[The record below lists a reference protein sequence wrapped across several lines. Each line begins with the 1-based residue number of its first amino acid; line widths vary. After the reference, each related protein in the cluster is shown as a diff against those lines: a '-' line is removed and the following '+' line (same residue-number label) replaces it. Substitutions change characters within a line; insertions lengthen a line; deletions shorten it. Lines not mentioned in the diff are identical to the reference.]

1 VRPRET
7 LAWIVVALL
16 FIDLTFFS
24 GASNF
29 LAAPQSR
36 MLNQALILGA
46 VLVFLLVAF
55 RRGLDLRS
63 PFLLPGAAWVGAL
76 ALAALTSQ
84 RPAASIE
91 ALALLLIAAPAYL
104 AVRAVLADPRL
115 RPRLDWLVIVST
127 TVFVVA
133 YLLQALT
140 QWLSWWSIAGP
151 SIPPLRPGDVGLTV
165 GTVNAVALYL
175 ELLAPI
181 AVWLSWARWRSKAFT
196 AALSVLAV
204 LALIVTGSRGAWL
217 GALAGG
223 AVAAVLAWRAIGMP
237 MLGRPSP
244 ARALAAVGAAV
255 VVVVLL
261 PGLVGRMLSGDAGRL
276 ELWSAAWSM
285 FSGSPLAGVG
295 PGAWPGLRASTPISD
310 DNLAVLATSHNS
322 IFQILAET
330 GLVGLLAAAWL
341 ALAIVRVAWRAITN
355 REDPDGRRMAIAAA
369 ASLVAAGVHSVVD
382 TQFHL
387 PAIVLLVLHLVAR
400 LELAAPD
407 ATAPVATAPA
417 AKAASRRVAL
427 AGAAIAIVGALLLVP
442 IDVAMVRA
450 AFGNNALDR
459 GDAPV
464 ALEHFDAAV
473 ALHDLPA
480 YRLGQAIAQRALGD
494 DAGAA
499 ESFRQM
505 ELAEPFTFVT
515 VQRAAVERSPFVH
528 WQHADQAG
536 PYDPTASVNLAAQRF
551 ADEPDMAA
559 SNLADAMVQVP
570 TLYFS
575 TRPAALFDD
584 QRWGEA
590 QFYARRFLEQ
600 TDPVTAA
607 AVATLA
613 DQGDVASS
621 LRAAVPPGPAAE
633 ALALLTAAVDG
644 QEVDVDEARALLR
657 RAPASSGVQFVLWQL
672 GFAIESQPLL
682 DAVKAVSVPL
692 YFNVPSPPMELVT
705 DGRRDADY
713 SLRVPRWPMAS
724 AGRNGPKRPYI
735 DGFITIEPVYR
746 PKP

>member
-36 MLNQALILGA
+36 ILNQALILGA
-46 VLVFLLVAF
+46 VLVFLLVAL

-63 PFLLPGAAWVGAL
+63 LLLLPGAAWVGAL

-104 AVRAVLADPRL
+104 VVRAVLADQRL
-115 RPRLDWLVIVST
+115 RPRLDWLVVVST

-181 AVWLSWARWRSKAFT
+181 AVWLLWARWRSKAFT
-196 AALSVLAV
+196 ASLSILAV

-237 MLGRPSP
+237 MPGRPSRP
-244 ARALAAVGAAV
+244 RALAVVAAAV
-255 VVVVLL
+255 VVLLML
-261 PGLVGRMLSGDAGRL
+261 PGLVGRMLSGDAGRI

-285 FSGSPLAGVG
+285 FSGSPLVGVG
-295 PGAWPGLRASTPISD
+295 PGAWPGMRASTPISD

-322 IFQILAET
+322 ILQILAET

-341 ALAIVRVAWRAITN
+341 GLAIVRVAWRAITN
-355 REDPDGRRMAIAAA
+355 PDDPGGRRMAIAAS

-400 LELAAPD
+400 LELATSD
-407 ATAPVATAPA
+407 AAAPA
-417 AKAASRRVAL
+417 AKDASRRVAL

-450 AFGNNALDR
+450 ALGNVALDR
-459 GDAPV
+459 GDAL
-464 ALEHFDAAV
+464 AARGHFDAAV

-480 YRLGQAIAQRALGD
+480 YRVGQAIARRATGD
-494 DAGAA
+494 DLGAA
-499 ESFRQM
+499 EALEAIDRD
-505 ELAEPFTFVT
+505 EPFTFVLAAEASLAADPIPLWR
-515 VQRAAVERSPFVH
+515 RADA
-528 WQHADQAG
+528 AG
-536 PYDPTASVNLAAQRF
+536 PYDPTASVNLAVQRF
-551 ADEPDMAA
+551 TTDPDAAA

-570 TLYFS
+570 TLVYS
-575 TRPAALFDD
+575 ERPPDLLDD
-584 QRWGEA
+584 SRWSNAQAEA
-590 QFYARRFLEQ
+590 IRRIGA

-607 AVATLA
+607 AVAILA
-613 DQGDVASS
+613 GRMEDAVTPRASVAPGPESDALANLEAAVAGGDVE
-621 LRAAVPPGPAAE
+621 LGTV
-633 ALALLTAAVDG
+633 
-644 QEVDVDEARALLR
+644 RALLR
-657 RAPASSGVQFVLWQL
+657 EAPASTGVNFVLWQL
-672 GFAIESQPLL
+672 GFALESQPVL
-682 DAVKAVSVPL
+682 DAVKAVSVPMF
-692 YFNVPSPPMELVT
+692 FNVPMPPMELVT
-705 DGRRDADY
+705 DGRVDADY
-713 SLRVPRWPMAS
+713 SLRLPRWPMAS